1 MTRMSWLIVGVL
13 FSVAIQE
20 LTMDAKKDERTK
32 AQQRIILQATHK
44 KEVELFDMKLITEID
59 KKVSQLC

>member
-1 MTRMSWLIVGVL
+1 MSGF
-13 FSVAIQE
+13 FSVAVQE
-20 LTMDAKKDERTK
+20 LTMDNKKDERTK

-59 KKVSQLC
+59 KKVSHL